1 MKNEIRNI
9 INLEDITKLRS
20 SMSISSNMPSKNS
33 IVKIIPIEFLEKGV
47 KALIDGKLYIAF
59 IEGKIPIKEEII
71 SIVQSANPF
80 TLSLNLNSELS
91 KDNTILL
98 DQIIKKFEM
107 KNSAFNRKL
116 ILKVIEEGNILI
128 KSKYLQLTEL
138 LRYIK
143 VNGLELSLLINLVWN
158 NNDKHKQ
165 FIDELYSD
173 LFNETFK
180 EVSECLYKAINELL
194 FSNLP
199 QFIIHQISEKLIYDK
214 KNENIK
220 SLVDKSKELYEIIK
234 LLNDYQKSNI
244 SLDNSVISD
253 YIFYSTKYILQ
264 KSVLKE
270 YDYFPD
276 FVLVKKDSELEII
289 HYSVKKLFNTNDNLS
304 YKVIFSSDSLPF
316 ELKGI
321 IRNNFFAGEI
331 DVPENLVEKEEIIS
345 IEDRLRGNWEINS
358 EVKVN
363 SKVKNIFKASKLNAE
378 LNKLIS

>member
-80 TLSLNLNSELS
+80 TLSLNLKSELS

-180 EVSECLYKAINELL
+180 EVSEGLYKAINELL

-358 EVKVN
+358 DVKVN

>member
-20 SMSISSNMPSKNS
+20 SLSISSKMPSKNS

-47 KALIDGKLYIAF
+47 KALIDGKLYITF

-71 SIVQSANPF
+71 SIVQSVNPF

-91 KDNTILL
+91 KDNTVLL
-98 DQIIKKFEM
+98 DQIIKKFEL
-107 KNSAFNRKL
+107 KNSEFNRKL

-143 VNGLELSLLINLVWN
+143 VNGLELSLLINLIWN
-158 NNDKHKQ
+158 NNDNNKQ

-180 EVSECLYKAINELL
+180 EVSEGLYKAINELL

-199 QFIIHQISEKLIYDK
+199 QFIILQISEKLIYNK
-214 KNENIK
+214 KDENIK

-234 LLNDYQKSNI
+234 LLNDYQNSNI
-244 SLDNSVISD
+244 NLDTSVISD

-270 YDYFPD
+270 YDYYPD

-289 HYSVKKLFNTNDNLS
+289 HYSVKKLFNTNDNVS

-321 IRNNFFAGEI
+321 IRNNFFAGEL
-331 DVPENLVEKEEIIS
+331 DAPENLVEKEEIIS

-358 EVKVN
+358 DLKVN
-363 SKVKNIFKASKLNAE
+363 SKVKNIFKASKLNTE
-378 LNKLIS
+378 INKLIS

>member
-1 MKNEIRNI
+1 MKSEIRNI

-59 IEGKIPIKEEII
+59 IEGKILIKEEII
-71 SIVQSANPF
+71 SIVQSVNPF
-80 TLSLNLNSELS
+80 TLSLKLNSELS
-91 KDNTILL
+91 KDNTVLL
-98 DQIIKKFEM
+98 DQIIKKFEL
-107 KNSAFNRKL
+107 KNSAFNRNL

-128 KSKYLQLTEL
+128 KSKFLQLTEL

-143 VNGLELSLLINLVWN
+143 VSGLELSLLINLVWN
-158 NNDKHKQ
+158 NNDKNKQ

-180 EVSECLYKAINELL
+180 EVSEGLYKAINELL

-199 QFIIHQISEKLIYDK
+199 QFIIHQISEKLIYNNKD
-214 KNENIK
+214 ENIK
-220 SLVDKSKELYEIIK
+220 SLVDKSKGLYEIIK
-234 LLNDYQKSNI
+234 LLNDYQNSNI
-244 SLDNSVISD
+244 SLDNLVISD

-270 YDYFPD
+270 YDYYPD
-276 FVLVKKDSELEII
+276 FVLVKKDNELEII
-289 HYSVKKLFNTNDNLS
+289 HYSVKKLFNTNDNVS

-358 EVKVN
+358 DVKVN

>member
-358 EVKVN
+358 DVKVN

>member
-1 MKNEIRNI
+1 
-9 INLEDITKLRS
+9 
-20 SMSISSNMPSKNS
+20 
-33 IVKIIPIEFLEKGV
+33 
-47 KALIDGKLYIAF
+47 
-59 IEGKIPIKEEII
+59 
-71 SIVQSANPF
+71 
-80 TLSLNLNSELS
+80 
-91 KDNTILL
+91 
-98 DQIIKKFEM
+98 
-107 KNSAFNRKL
+107 
-116 ILKVIEEGNILI
+116 
-128 KSKYLQLTEL
+128 
-138 LRYIK
+138 
-143 VNGLELSLLINLVWN
+143 
-158 NNDKHKQ
+158 
-165 FIDELYSD
+165 
-173 LFNETFK
+173 
-180 EVSECLYKAINELL
+180 
-194 FSNLP
+194 
-199 QFIIHQISEKLIYDK
+199 
-214 KNENIK
+214 
-220 SLVDKSKELYEIIK
+220 LVDKSKELYEIIK

-358 EVKVN
+358 DVKVN

>member
-1 MKNEIRNI
+1 
-9 INLEDITKLRS
+9 
-20 SMSISSNMPSKNS
+20 MPSKNS

-358 EVKVN
+358 DVKVN